1 MQHCCADP
9 KNNGGEAV
17 CYGVIDTGSHAAT
30 LGQEIESQS
39 SDSEE
44 EN

>member
-1 MQHCCADP
+1 MAAKQGA
-9 KNNGGEAV
+9 A
-17 CYGVIDTGSHAAT
+17 GVIDTGSHAAT

-39 SDSEE
+39 GDGEE